1 MYFKK
6 PIFLLLLSSFSY
18 SIQAQTDSLNAPPQT
33 TGWGGFTLV
42 ATGYQGNLGLMS
54 GGMGGI
60 SQGNLIL
67 GGFGYG
73 GSISSNTSEAKS
85 VDLGIGG
92 VFLGYKKNFEENFN
106 LVVLARLGYG
116 GGRVVS
122 PLQVSTEFG
131 VFRSSLSAGISYE
144 FHPAFALVLLAGYD
158 YNLSTSDNPDI
169 ARNLNALNLTLGIVF
184 GRF

>member
-18 SIQAQTDSLNAPPQT
+18 SIQAQTDSLNIPPHT

-85 VDLGIGG
+85 VDFGIGG
-92 VFLGYKKNFEENFN
+92 VFLGYKYGLHENLD
-106 LVVLARLGYG
+106 LVALSRLGYG

-122 PLQVSTEFG
+122 PLQVSTDFG
-131 VFRSSLSAGISYE
+131 VFRANLSVGVSYA
-144 FHPAFALVLLAGYD
+144 FHSAFALQFLAGYD
-158 YNLSTSDNPDI
+158 YNITTSGNPDI
-169 ARNLNALNLTLGIVF
+169 ARNLNSLNLTLGIIF
-184 GRF
+184 GQF